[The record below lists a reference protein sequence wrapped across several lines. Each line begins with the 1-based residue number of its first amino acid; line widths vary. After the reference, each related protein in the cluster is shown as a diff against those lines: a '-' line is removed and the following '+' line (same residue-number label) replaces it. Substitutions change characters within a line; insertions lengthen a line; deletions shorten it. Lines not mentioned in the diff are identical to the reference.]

1 MRQSNVRWNI
11 KLIKLNTKKI
21 GSVTDAK
28 WKAMINE
35 TVRKWEKEE
44 KLLKE
49 RGSFTDNRKEN
60 KINDT
65 TIRQKLII
73 DWKTERNTFRRDTR
87 KERRKC

>member
-49 RGSFTDNRKEN
+49 RGLFTDNRKEN
-60 KINDT
+60 KIYDT